1 MLVGRKIAMLLQRQ
15 VGRQRYTTQ
24 YYNARTKVL
33 PILNSFAV
41 KKTQNLLF
49 KNSIKDAWDFLFL
62 IEGMNKGKVDS

>member
-62 IEGMNKGKVDS
+62 IERMNKGKVDS